1 MFEFTKLCHRFE
13 SMSAAERA
21 ACLADSS
28 VRVTVKL
35 AALGGGEIRPLD
47 ALAGF
52 IIGSAVA
59 DGKLD
64 EREYLLMYPALV
76 RALGDDFDFATVKAS
91 FEDDREGVK
100 ALQKDTEEMIRIYG
114 ALDDTLREDLLLL
127 CLGVVSVDGRVSL
140 KEKNYLRKLLR
151 A

>member
-13 SMSAAERA
+13 TMSAVERG
-21 ACLADSS
+21 ACLLDSS
-28 VRVTVKL
+28 VRVTAKL
-35 AALGGGEIRPLD
+35 AAMAEGGVRPLD

-52 IIGSAVA
+52 VIGSAVA

-76 RALGDDFDFATVKAS
+76 RVLGEDFDFATVKAS
-91 FEDDREGVK
+91 LEDDRKSAK
-100 ALQKDTEEMIRIYG
+100 ALQKDTEEMARIYS

-127 CLGVVSVDGRVSL
+127 CLCIVSVDGKVSL
-140 KEKNYLRKLLR
+140 KEKNYLRRLLR

>member
-13 SMSAAERA
+13 TMSAVERG
-21 ACLADSS
+21 ACLLDSS
-28 VRVTVKL
+28 VRVTAKL
-35 AALGGGEIRPLD
+35 AAMAEGGVRPLD

-52 IIGSAVA
+52 VIGSAVA

-76 RALGDDFDFATVKAS
+76 RVLGEDFDFATVKAS
-91 FEDDREGVK
+91 LEDDRESAK
-100 ALQKDTEEMIRIYG
+100 ALQKDTEEMARIYS

-127 CLGVVSVDGRVSL
+127 CLCIVSVDGKVNL
-140 KEKNYLRKLLR
+140 KEKNYLRRLLR

>member
-13 SMSAAERA
+13 TMSAVERG
-21 ACLADSS
+21 ACLLDSS
-28 VRVTVKL
+28 VRVTAKL
-35 AALGGGEIRPLD
+35 AAMAEGDVRPLD

-52 IIGSAVA
+52 VIGSAVA

-76 RALGDDFDFATVKAS
+76 RVLGEDFDFATVKAS
-91 FEDDREGVK
+91 LEDDRKSAK
-100 ALQKDTEEMIRIYG
+100 ALQKDTEEMARIYS

-127 CLGVVSVDGRVSL
+127 CLCIVSVDGKVSL
-140 KEKNYLRKLLR
+140 KEKNYLRRLLR

>member
-13 SMSAAERA
+13 TMSAVERG
-21 ACLADSS
+21 ACLLDSS
-28 VRVTVKL
+28 VRVTAKL
-35 AALGGGEIRPLD
+35 AAMAEEDVRPLD

-52 IIGSAVA
+52 VIGSAVA

-76 RALGDDFDFATVKAS
+76 RVLGEDFDFATVKAS
-91 FEDDREGVK
+91 LEDDQKSAK
-100 ALQKDTEEMIRIYG
+100 ALQKDTEEMARIYS

-127 CLGVVSVDGRVSL
+127 CLCIVSVDGKVSL
-140 KEKNYLRKLLR
+140 KEKNYLRRLLR

>member
-13 SMSAAERA
+13 TMSAVERG
-21 ACLADSS
+21 ACLLDSS
-28 VRVTVKL
+28 VRVTAKL
-35 AALGGGEIRPLD
+35 AAMAEGGVRPLD

-52 IIGSAVA
+52 VIGSAVA

-76 RALGDDFDFATVKAS
+76 RVLGEDFDFATVKAS
-91 FEDDREGVK
+91 LEDDRESVK
-100 ALQKDTEEMIRIYG
+100 ALQKDTEEMARIYS
-114 ALDDTLREDLLLL
+114 ALNDTLREDLLLL
-127 CLGVVSVDGRVSL
+127 CLCIVSVDGKVSL
-140 KEKNYLRKLLR
+140 KEKNYLRRLLR

>member
-13 SMSAAERA
+13 TMSAVERG
-21 ACLADSS
+21 ACLLDSS
-28 VRVTVKL
+28 VRVTAKL
-35 AALGGGEIRPLD
+35 AAMAEGDVRPLD

-52 IIGSAVA
+52 VIGSAVA

-76 RALGDDFDFATVKAS
+76 RVLGEDFDFATVKAS
-91 FEDDREGVK
+91 FEDDRESAK
-100 ALQKDTEEMIRIYG
+100 ALQKDTEEMARIYS

-127 CLGVVSVDGRVSL
+127 CLCIVSVDGKVSL
-140 KEKNYLRKLLR
+140 KEKNYLRRLLR